1 MMKGNYMLTVKEAI
15 EMRRSVRH
23 YRDEDIP
30 DDIIGLILDAARL
43 APSAS
48 NWQPWRFTVIR
59 DKETKNE
66 LSRICWGQRFV
77 AEAPVAIACFIDYNL
92 YSREERAKRR
102 QEMIESGAVAKGP
115 SRFDDPKFRE
125 YLKSMPTPIHLE
137 KATSLVANAY
147 ISITQLLLMATA
159 LGLGSCWVG
168 GFTDTPAINRLFGL
182 PENVVPIAVVTIGYP
197 AGEVP
202 PPRPRRSL
210 SEIATWL

>member
-1 MMKGNYMLTVKEAI
+1 MLTVKEAI

-23 YRDEDIP
+23 FRHEDIP
-30 DDIIGLILDAARL
+30 DEMIVQLLNAARL

-48 NWQPWRFTVIR
+48 NWQPWHFIVTR
-59 DKETKNE
+59 DNEVKGE
-66 LSRICWGQRFV
+66 LSRICWGQKFV
-77 AEAPVAIACFIDYNL
+77 AEVPVAITCFVDYSL

-102 QEMIESGAVAKGP
+102 QEMITSGATAKGP

-147 ISITQLLLMATA
+147 IAITQLLLMATA

-168 GFTDTPAINRLFGL
+168 GFTETQAINRLFNL
-182 PENVVPIAVVTIGYP
+182 PENMVPIAVVTIGYP
-197 AGEVP
+197 AGEIP

-210 SEIATWL
+210 KEVATWL